1 MLKSFISRPTNFPIV
16 SMAIVIGLAGILLS
30 GCDRL
35 SVKKSMADESY
46 ELVDQEGQATTF
58 PEAYSGHVML
68 VGYVYTHCPDICP
81 MITYNMRD
89 IQRELSNEDEFMLVS
104 LSFDP
109 ERDTPEIL
117 NDYAESYKLDLE
129 NWRLLTG
136 STDEMDEALE
146 SLEIK
151 TLKSPTT
158 FKDDGTQQYFIDH
171 TDRVTLID
179 RNGDVR
185 NTYVGSKMNQEQ
197 IISDIHKLLTE

>member
-1 MLKSFISRPTNFPIV
+1 MNKRVVPL
-16 SMAIVIGLAGILLS
+16 AIVIGLAVTLLP

-35 SVKKSMADESY
+35 SVKKSIADESY
-46 ELVDQEGQATTF
+46 ELVDQDGNAIQF
-58 PEAYSGHVML
+58 PEAYTGNVML
-68 VGYVYTHCPDICP
+68 VGFVYTHCPDICP

-89 IQRELSNEDEFMLVS
+89 IQQELKEEEDFMLVS

-109 ERDTPEIL
+109 ERDTPDIL
-117 NDYAESYKLDLE
+117 HEYAQNYKLNQD

-136 STDEMDEALE
+136 GAEEVDAALE
-146 SLEIK
+146 TLEIK

-158 FKDDGTQQYFIDH
+158 FKEDGSQQYFIDH

-179 RNGDVR
+179 GSGDVR
-185 NTYVGSKMNQEQ
+185 NTYIGSKMNQEQ